1 MAKTSYNSQNT
12 YEFNINLK
20 KLNIPD
26 FAYHNGKEGKNGT
39 QPVLITY
46 VMGTMKNGFP
56 GGSVIK
62 NLPASARDASS
73 IPWSG
78 RSPGAGKHN
87 PLKYSCLENPID
99 GGTWW
104 AIVHGVTES
113 RTQLS
118 THTKKNYN
126 VRLA

>member
-56 GGSVIK
+56 GGSVIIC
-62 NLPASARDASS
+62 LPVQEIQVRSL
-73 IPWSG
+73 G
-78 RSPGAGKHN
+78 RED
-87 PLKYSCLENPID
+87 PLVQ
-99 GGTWW
+99 G
-104 AIVHGVTES
+104 
-113 RTQLS
+113 S
-118 THTKKNYN
+118 TTH
-126 VRLA
+126 